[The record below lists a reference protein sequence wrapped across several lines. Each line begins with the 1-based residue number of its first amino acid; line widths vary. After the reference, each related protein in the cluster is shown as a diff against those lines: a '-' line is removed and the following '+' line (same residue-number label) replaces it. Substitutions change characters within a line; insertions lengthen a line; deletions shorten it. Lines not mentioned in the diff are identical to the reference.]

1 MRKPNVM
8 LFITG
13 NRFFYS
19 RYKLDDELRTF
30 IIAIDHIP
38 QLRLRSNYY
47 IEMAVFPI
55 PLKLTEITTLEQFR
69 RYRKNELILNSV
81 IEI

>member
-30 IIAIDHIP
+30 IYAIDHIP

-55 PLKLTEITTLEQFR
+55 PLKLTEITTLDQFR
-69 RYRKNELILNSV
+69 LYRKNELLNSV